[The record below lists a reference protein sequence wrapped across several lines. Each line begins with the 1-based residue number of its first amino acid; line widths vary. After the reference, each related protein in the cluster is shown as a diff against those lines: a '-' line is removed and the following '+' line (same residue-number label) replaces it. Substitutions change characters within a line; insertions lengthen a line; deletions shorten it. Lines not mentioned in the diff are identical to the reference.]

1 MRQHAIIRPS
11 AVATLGITFVASTL
25 LAGCASSGAPAGGA
39 MSGMRSIET
48 GETMGARLGSLPEFK
63 SAHRSSVQLPVATAW
78 TRLGMAYQSMGI
90 ALTVSDAPSLTLGN
104 EGMRRTHT
112 LGGARMSD
120 FLDCGTGTG
129 GGPNA
134 DLYAVTLSVVSQ
146 LQAASES
153 TTRVATLVEATAAP
167 LTFGSPPVA
176 CSTTGNLEERIAALV
191 REAVAR

>member
-1 MRQHAIIRPS
+1 MRQHAIIRPNVV
-11 AVATLGITFVASTL
+11 VALGITFVAVTL
-25 LAGCASSGAPAGGA
+25 VAGCASSGVPAGGA
-39 MSGMRSIET
+39 MSGIRSIET

-63 SAHRSSVQLPVATAW
+63 SAHQSRVQLPIETAW
-78 TRLGMAYQSMGI
+78 TRLGLAYQTLGI
-90 ALTVSDAPSLTLGN
+90 ALTVRDAPSHTLGN
-104 EGMRRTHT
+104 EGTRRTHT
-112 LGGARMSD
+112 LGGERMSD

-134 DLYAVTLSVVSQ
+134 DLYAITLSVVSE

-153 TTRVATLVEATAAP
+153 TTQVATMVQATAAP

-191 REAVAR
+191 RVPAAR